1 MSSPSSYFFFKLFTN
16 LFCRVC
22 RLLGSWLKVLSFD
35 SGKYTWNSPD
45 GPCHPFTSPKCV
57 PPVGVLWH
65 NVPPLLRILGH
76 PEGPTLLIGA
86 LFRKSCGR
94 GIVFIHFL
102 PQSFL
107 KACVDDKC
115 SCCGEE
121 SGVRARAGWWK
132 GARRCTWWSE
142 RGRFPLA
149 DLRCWHLIPLNLM
162 KPGSL
167 LLVKVIRVTTQ
178 GRPEATA
185 RGVDVMSPHAHR
197 VARFVTFLIIRGEIT
212 RWANAWGGCLAWNV
226 YVGLLWDALWRMY
239 NALYN
244 ILELLL
250 VIF

>member
-22 RLLGSWLKVLSFD
+22 RRLGSWLKVLSFD

-102 PQSFL
+102 PQSFS

-115 SCCGEE
+115 SRCGEE
-121 SGVRARAGWWK
+121 SGVRALTRVVKRDSEVHVVEWEGPLSAGWSQVLTPHSLEFDEAWQPPAGQSHK
-132 GARRCTWWSE
+132 SENARSTRSDGARCGCDVAARTGS
-142 RGRFPLA
+142 RGS
-149 DLRCWHLIPLNLM
+149 
-162 KPGSL
+162 SL
-167 LLVKVIRVTTQ
+167 FNNQRGNYEMSKRV
-178 GRPEATA
+178 
-185 RGVDVMSPHAHR
+185 
-197 VARFVTFLIIRGEIT
+197 
-212 RWANAWGGCLAWNV
+212 GGCLAWNV
-226 YVGLLWDALWRMY
+226 YEGLLWDALWRMY